1 MLLSRV
7 CRIKFF
13 YAFILCVAS
22 VSICYSQSDND
33 STTTAINFSLTENAE
48 IDLDF
53 IGKIDTTFL
62 ARKSFNEAEV
72 QKLKGNKELNYKEV
86 PTVAESLWDR
96 LLTWLNNIVM
106 SLFAKATMTDLGR
119 IFMYALGVIA
129 LIIIIMALLKVNA
142 FRIFSGNAD
151 QGKFG
156 YNVLH
161 ENIHEMDFDKLIRE
175 AVDKHDFRVA
185 TRLVFLNA
193 LKLLSEKHLIQWQVG
208 KTNHDYV
215 EEIATSELKTGLN
228 ELSFYFDYAW
238 YGNFNINHEQYQKVD
253 TLFQVW
259 RTKIN

>member
-1 MLLSRV
+1 MLLSRL
-7 CRIKFF
+7 CRIKFLC
-13 YAFILCVAS
+13 AFIFCAAS
-22 VSICYSQSDND
+22 VSICYSQSNND
-33 STTTAINFSLTENAE
+33 STTTAINSSLTEGAE
-48 IDLDF
+48 IDQDF
-53 IGKIDTTFL
+53 KGEIDTTFL
-62 ARKSFNEAEV
+62 TRKSFSEAEV
-72 QKLKGNKELNYKEV
+72 QKLKDNKDLNYKEV

-96 LLTWLNNIVM
+96 LLTWLNTIFM

-161 ENIHEMDFDKLIRE
+161 ENIHEMDFDKLIHD
-175 AVDKHDFRVA
+175 AVDKKDFRIA
-185 TRLVFLNA
+185 TRLVFLYA
-193 LKLLSEKHLIQWQVG
+193 LKLLSEKHLIQWQAG

-215 EEIATSELKTGLN
+215 EEIGVSELKTGLN

-238 YGNFNINHEQYQKVD
+238 YGNFKINHEQYQKVD
-253 TLFQVW
+253 TLFQAW